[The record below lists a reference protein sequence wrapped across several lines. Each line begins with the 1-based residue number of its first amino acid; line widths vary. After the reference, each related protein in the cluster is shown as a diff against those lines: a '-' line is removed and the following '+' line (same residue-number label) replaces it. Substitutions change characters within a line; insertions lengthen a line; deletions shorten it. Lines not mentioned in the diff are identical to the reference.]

1 MWELDY
7 KEGWELKN
15 WCFQIAVLER
25 TLESPLDNRRS
36 NQSILKEINP
46 QYEMEGLKLK
56 LQYFGH
62 LIQRANTLEKTLML
76 GHLEGK
82 RRRVWQRMSRLDGT
96 TDSMHMSL
104 NKLPDMAKDREAW
117 YDAVH
122 GITMSWTWF
131 SYRTTA
137 IAKKERWKSSNLM
150 DYINIILKRVNG
162 EGNSTPLQY
171 SCLENSMGEEP
182 GRLQSMGS
190 LRVGHDWATSLSLS
204 TFMHW
209 RRKWQPIPVFL
220 PEESQGRGSLVGC
233 RLWGRIELDTTEAT

>member
-1 MWELDY
+1 MDHSHEIKRHLLLGKKAITNLDSVLQSRDITLPIKVCYVFSSSHVQMWELDA
-7 KEGWELKN
+7 KECWVSKN
-15 WCFQIAVLER
+15 WHFWIAVLER

-117 YDAVH
+117 PAAVH
-122 GITMSWTWF
+122 VVAKSETW
-131 SYRTTA
+131 
-137 IAKKERWKSSNLM
+137 
-150 DYINIILKRVNG
+150 
-162 EGNSTPLQY
+162 P
-171 SCLENSMGEEP
+171 
-182 GRLQSMGS
+182 
-190 LRVGHDWATSLSLS
+190 HDWATD
-204 TFMHW
+204 
-209 RRKWQPIPVFL
+209 P
-220 PEESQGRGSLVGC
+220 
-233 RLWGRIELDTTEAT
+233 